1 MNHAHSFSWQSVSAP
16 CFGIQDCLG
25 AVCTEQCCFL
35 LAFLLLN
42 GTVAL
47 LKRLILPE
55 GYNLSKHPGE
65 SFPASLSCIKQ
76 GLAISR
82 LNKSTEKQVV
92 ALRGFFKA
100 CVRKYIMSAELDIP
114 RKELHRLLAWYS
126 HRKSLQDAAKIH
138 FLRILL
144 QELVILVFFCPT
156 SRMQKVLQQSGCGQ
170 QQNLLFCPSQKAK
183 VWVWQRRR
191 WLLIQTYC
199 RVIKKKAARP
209 CSLWPKACPSKR

>member
-1 MNHAHSFSWQSVSAP
+1 M
-16 CFGIQDCLG
+16 
-25 AVCTEQCCFL
+25 
-35 LAFLLLN
+35 
-42 GTVAL
+42 AL

-100 CVRKYIMSAELDIP
+100 CVRKYIMSAEFDVP
-114 RKELHRLLAWYS
+114 KKELHRLLAWYS

-183 VWVWQRRR
+183 VWV
-191 WLLIQTYC
+191 
-199 RVIKKKAARP
+199 
-209 CSLWPKACPSKR
+209 